1 MTFLIYFN
9 LAFIVLNTY
18 LAATTESRAG
28 IVANTVAACLNLL
41 AVVVHLIG

>member
-1 MTFLIYFN
+1 MIYFN

-28 IVANTVAACLNLL
+28 IVVNTAAVVLNLL
-41 AVVVHLIG
+41 AVALHLAK